1 MLLLGVVATGV
12 AAPTGPA
19 AAQVAGHAVAIDQ
32 PLGGRAEDPAA
43 DIPAAAPTSRAEFEG
58 RRIDLSQ
65 GWEGA
70 RSCIVLG
77 PTTVPDCFRTT
88 EAADAR
94 VAILSSQAA
103 ASFSCATPLRLYE
116 NGGWWGR
123 TLYFYSRGY
132 WQNLGDYGFDNQLSS
147 YIVGACWTYL
157 AENNNGGGAW
167 HPGSSAPGAAVPW
180 MSLGWNDRVSSI
192 YIT

>member
-1 MLLLGVVATGV
+1 ML
-12 AAPTGPA
+12 
-19 AAQVAGHAVAIDQ
+19 
-32 PLGGRAEDPAA
+32 E
-43 DIPAAAPTSRAEFEG
+43 
-58 RRIDLSQ
+58 
-65 GWEGA
+65 
-70 RSCIVLG
+70 
-77 PTTVPDCFRTT
+77 CFRTR

-157 AENNNGGGAW
+157 AENNNGGGGLAPRLQRARCGRSVDELGLER
-167 HPGSSAPGAAVPW
+167 PGVVHLHHLDPCRRG
-180 MSLGWNDRVSSI
+180 
-192 YIT
+192 